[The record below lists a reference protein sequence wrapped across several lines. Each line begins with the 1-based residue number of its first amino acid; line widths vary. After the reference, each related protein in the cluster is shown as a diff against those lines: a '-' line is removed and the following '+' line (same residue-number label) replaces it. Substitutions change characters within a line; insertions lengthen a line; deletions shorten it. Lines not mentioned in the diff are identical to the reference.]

1 MRRKNKTLFI
11 SLIFEIPLKFI
22 LQFFFRN
29 LQYGCLHIQTPSGQ
43 LWKFE
48 GKKDR
53 AVIAVWHL
61 HNWKPFWAIVT
72 RGSLGFG
79 ESYIHQDWSTPDL
92 KILLSFAATN
102 EKQLDGP
109 KRRRKLLRLG
119 DIKSHKGKINSKKQA
134 RKNIAYHYDL
144 GNSFYALWL
153 DETMT
158 YSSALFQGKNVT
170 LKEAQECKYQRIL
183 DVLDV
188 QPGSSLLE
196 IGCGWGGFLEH
207 AANQTEASILGV
219 SISQAQTDYA
229 LKRLHRK
236 SVRENVNIEICDYR
250 DVKGSFD
257 HIVSIEM
264 FEAVGR
270 EYWNTYAQKLKNLL
284 STNGTAVLQ
293 VITIEE
299 ERFDS
304 YSDTPDYIQRYIFP
318 GGMLPSY
325 SVLESTFAESG
336 LQIIDSISFGN
347 DYAKT
352 LSLWRDQFLEHWP
365 SALELGFDE
374 SFRRMWEFYLVYC
387 ETGFQQKSTDVV
399 QITLTHI

>member
-1 MRRKNKTLFI
+1 MCIR
-11 SLIFEIPLKFI
+11 
-22 LQFFFRN
+22 
-29 LQYGCLHIQTPSGQ
+29 
-43 LWKFE
+43 
-48 GKKDR
+48 DR
-53 AVIAVWHL
+53 
-61 HNWKPFWAIVT
+61 
-72 RGSLGFG
+72 
-79 ESYIHQDWSTPDL
+79 
-92 KILLSFAATN
+92 
-102 EKQLDGP
+102 
-109 KRRRKLLRLG
+109 
-119 DIKSHKGKINSKKQA
+119 
-134 RKNIAYHYDL
+134 
-144 GNSFYALWL
+144 
-153 DETMT
+153 T
-158 YSSALFQGKNVT
+158 YSSALFQGRNIT
-170 LKEAQECKYQRIL
+170 LKEAQESKYQRIL

-207 AANQTEASILGV
+207 ASNQTKASILGV

-229 LKRLHRK
+229 LKRLHHGK
-236 SVRENVNIEICDYR
+236 TRENVNIEICDYR
-250 DVKGSFD
+250 DVEGSFD

-264 FEAVGR
+264 FEAVGK

-336 LQIIDSISFGN
+336 LEIIDSISFGN

-352 LSLWRDQFLEHWP
+352 LALWRNQFLEYWL

-399 QITLTHI
+399 QITLKHV